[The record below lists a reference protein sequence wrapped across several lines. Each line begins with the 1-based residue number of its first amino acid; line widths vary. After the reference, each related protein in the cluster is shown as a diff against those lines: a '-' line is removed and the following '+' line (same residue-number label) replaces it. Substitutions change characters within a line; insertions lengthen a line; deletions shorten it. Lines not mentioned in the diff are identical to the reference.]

1 MKNSDIVDNYL
12 KRKFI
17 MYVLNVIKSARY
29 VSYLDLERL
38 HSYLEHLKTEF
49 IDISLPVFHGM
60 GGKREKWTESLA
72 YFDEVTKILETC
84 LKKIKKQNSLIEKK
98 VKIVCE
104 DLFHCKGNEYEL
116 AEILLLRASNR
127 EFLQLD
133 DIYKRTD
140 LCFPLGLSNYECDTC
155 MAALRKKGFIT
166 YDEYDESELNPA
178 IEEVMKRN
186 DIKSKTQM
194 LQLIFGE
201 KQKASLKYSDFDYLG
216 KHREYSVGILKSA
229 IENKTKGINILLYG
243 DVGTGKTEFA
253 KTLADY
259 LGLIQYTVR
268 AENTNKEATRSERLM
283 DLCSKQFVLANIS
296 NVCIIFDEAEDVMN
310 RGFSDFGGASK
321 AYLNNLLEEA
331 LVPVIWT
338 TNNISNVDPAFLR
351 RMTYTI
357 EFEKLSEEKRLEI
370 WKRVL
375 RKNHL
380 KVARKRLDELNKNY
394 EIAPSIIANAVKTV
408 KMLNGDQDDFEH
420 LIENVSQVVLKKKSV
435 KKTDEFKMQ
444 EYSEQLVNTD
454 LDLSNLT
461 MKIKNCGKLN
471 FSMCLYGEPGTGKSL
486 YARYLANQLGIEV
499 LFKRASD
506 LISMYVGETER
517 NIAEAFAEAKN
528 KKAMLIFDEADS
540 FLQNRNQA
548 YRSWEISQVNEM
560 LTWMESHQ
568 YPFICTTNLL
578 ECLDE
583 ASLRRFTFKVK
594 FDFMN
599 KNNVNE
605 AFKYF
610 FGITGMNVKLHGVTA
625 GDFATVK
632 KKADFLNV
640 VDPEELIKML
650 EMEVKL
656 KRTKNLKK
664 AVGF

>member
-1 MKNSDIVDNYL
+1 MKKICTVDNYL
-12 KRKFI
+12 KRKLI
-17 MYVLNVIKSARY
+17 MYVLNVIKVARY
-29 VSYLDLERL
+29 VSLRDLEMLRSYLERL
-38 HSYLEHLKTEF
+38 GKEF
-49 IDISLPVFHGM
+49 VDIDLPVFRSTAGVTD
-60 GGKREKWTESLA
+60 EWTELLVYCEEVAKTLDIYLA
-72 YFDEVTKILETC
+72 
-84 LKKIKKQNSLIEKK
+84 KIKKKNSLIEKK
-98 VKIVCE
+98 VKILCE
-104 DLFHCKGNEYEL
+104 ELFHCKGNEYDL
-116 AEILLLRASNR
+116 AEMLLLRASSA
-127 EFLQLD
+127 EFIKL
-133 DIYKRTD
+133 DIYRHMD
-140 LCFPLGLSNYECDTC
+140 LHILLGISNYEYDISIS
-155 MAALRKKGFIT
+155 ALCKKGFIT
-166 YDEYDESELNPA
+166 YDDCDEPELNPA
-178 IEEVMKRN
+178 VDEVMKHD
-186 DIKSKTQM
+186 DIKSKIQM

-201 KQKASLKYSDFDYLG
+201 KQNASLKYSDFDYLG
-216 KHREYSVGILKSA
+216 KHREYSAGILKSA

-253 KTLADY
+253 KTLANH
-259 LGLIQYTVR
+259 LGLIQYEVR
-268 AENTNKEATRSERLM
+268 AENQHKEATRSERLM
-283 DLCSKQFVLANIS
+283 DLRLKQFVLANIS

-321 AYLNNLLEEA
+321 AYLNNLLEETQ
-331 LVPVIWT
+331 VPVIWT
-338 TNNISNVDPAFLR
+338 TNKINNVDPAFLR
-351 RMTYTI
+351 RMTYTV
-357 EFEKLSEEKRLEI
+357 EFEKLAEEKRFEI

-380 KVARKRLDELNKNY
+380 KVDRKRLYELNKNY
-394 EIAPSIIANAVKTV
+394 EISPSIIANAVKTV
-408 KMLNGDQDDFEH
+408 KMLDGNQEDFEH
-420 LIENVSQVVLKKKSV
+420 LIENVAQVVLKKKSV
-435 KKTDEFKMQ
+435 KNVDAFEMK

-461 MKIKNCGKLN
+461 TKIQNCGKLN
-471 FSMCLYGEPGTGKSL
+471 FSMCLYGKPGTGKSL
-486 YARYLANQLGIEV
+486 YARYLAKQLGIDV

-540 FLQNRNQA
+540 FLQDRNQA

-578 ECLDE
+578 ESLDE

-599 KNNVNE
+599 NDNINE
-605 AFKYF
+605 AFKHF
-610 FGITGMNVKLHGVTA
+610 FGITGMDVKLHGLTA

-640 VDPEELIKML
+640 VDSKELIKML

-656 KRTKNLKK
+656 KSAKVLKK
-664 AVGF
+664 AIGF